1 MRGYVVI
8 ANARAEYRID
18 IDLTSQGVDC
28 GLHSSER
35 WLYKVVEA

>member
-8 ANARAEYRID
+8 ANVRDKYRID

-28 GLHSSER
+28 GLHSSEC

>member
-8 ANARAEYRID
+8 ANVRDRYRID